1 MPTLP
6 STHSLLA
13 SHTFGREHLE
23 PPPLPYSMQL
33 GQGLGAGSIGAAA
46 SQSVPGHSASLPQD
60 FDHIVRSVGEW

>member
-13 SHTFGREHLE
+13 SHTFGREHVE
-23 PPPLPYSMQL
+23 PPPLPSSIL
-33 GQGLGAGSIGAAA
+33 LAQGLGAGSMGAAG
-46 SQSVPGHSASLPQD
+46 SPIVPGHAASLPQD